1 MLWEGSEVMCE
12 RVWFG
17 FVVVVGVNVG
27 LWGISVGGGL
37 V

>member
-12 RVWFG
+12 GVWFG
-17 FVVVVGVNVG
+17 FVVGVGVNVG
-27 LWGISVGGGL
+27 LWEISVRGGL